1 MRLSMKVK
9 VKFVGIPEPP
19 SGFEGQKEAPV
30 GFSGNTVKD
39 LIYRLVSSMDLKN
52 RELFLSD
59 QDEISTDL
67 AVIVNGSMISDSNRC
82 NFRLKEGDLVE
93 LVSAPG

>member
-1 MRLSMKVK
+1 MRLSIKIK

-30 GFSGNTVKD
+30 VCSGNTVKD

-59 QDEISTDL
+59 QDEICTDL
-67 AVIVNGSMISDSNRC
+67 AVIVNGIMISDSNRC
-82 NFRLKEGDLVE
+82 HFRLKEGDLVE